1 MCKRGRKPMPDKHLV
16 GVTFDGDTYAT
27 LAAVCD
33 VIGTPIATYVRNLV
47 SRALACEDNRPNI
60 SIEASTPR
68 TAMEFVGIKEP
79 TPIFPTTDTRPIT
92 EVLLEEKA
100 SAEAAAE
107 ETVEETVEDTVE
119 ETKEDAEPETPTVND
134 DLDEQLAAL
143 FGE

>member
-1 MCKRGRKPMPDKHLV
+1 MPDKHLV

-33 VIGTPIATYVRNLV
+33 VIGTPVATYVRNLV
-47 SRALACEDNRPNI
+47 TRALACEDNRPNI

-79 TPIFPTTDTRPIT
+79 TPIFPTSDTRPIT

-100 SAEAAAE
+100 AAEASAD
-107 ETVEETVEDTVE
+107 ETVEEKVE
-119 ETKEDAEPETPTVND
+119 EQKEDAEPETPTVND

>member
-16 GVTFDGDTYAT
+16 GVTFDGETYAT

-33 VIGTPIATYVRNLV
+33 VIGTPVATYVRNLV
-47 SRALACEDNRPNI
+47 ARALACEENRPNI
-60 SIEASTPR
+60 SIEPATPR
-68 TAMEFVGIKEP
+68 TAVEFVGIKEP

-100 SAEAAAE
+100 AAE
-107 ETVEETVEDTVE
+107 EKEPVAEEIVE
-119 ETKEDAEPETPTVND
+119 ETKEDAEPDTPTVND

>member
-1 MCKRGRKPMPDKHLV
+1 MPDKHLV

-60 SIEASTPR
+60 SIESAIPR

-79 TPIFPTTDTRPIT
+79 TPIFPTSDTRPIT
-92 EVLLEEKA
+92 EVLLEEKERDGGVA
-100 SAEAAAE
+100 EDSAEE
-107 ETVEETVEDTVE
+107 IVERKDE
-119 ETKEDAEPETPTVND
+119 APTVND

>member
-1 MCKRGRKPMPDKHLV
+1 MCKRGRKPMPGKHLV

-47 SRALACEDNRPNI
+47 SRALACEDNKPNI

-79 TPIFPTTDTRPIT
+79 TPIFPTSDTRPIT
-92 EVLLEEKA
+92 EVLLEEK
-100 SAEAAAE
+100 ERDGGV
-107 ETVEETVEDTVE
+107 VEEKVE

>member
-1 MCKRGRKPMPDKHLV
+1 MPDKHLV

-33 VIGTPIATYVRNLV
+33 VIGTPVATYVRNLV
-47 SRALACEDNRPNI
+47 TRALACEENRPNI
-60 SIEASTPR
+60 SIEPATPR
-68 TAMEFVGIKEP
+68 TAVEFVGIKEP

-92 EVLLEEKA
+92 DVLLEEKA
-100 SAEAAAE
+100 AADEKEPA
-107 ETVEETVEDTVE
+107 VE
-119 ETKEDAEPETPTVND
+119 ETKEDAEPEMPTVND

>member
-47 SRALACEDNRPNI
+47 SRALACEDNKPNI
-60 SIEASTPR
+60 SIDAAKPR

-79 TPIFPTTDTRPIT
+79 TPIFPTSDTRAIT
-92 EVLLEEKA
+92 EVLLEEK
-100 SAEAAAE
+100 ERDGGIAE
-107 ETVEETVEDTVE
+107 EKVE
-119 ETKEDAEPETPTVND
+119 ETKEEQKEETPTVND

>member
-33 VIGTPIATYVRNLV
+33 VIGTPIATHVRNIV
-47 SRALACEDNRPNI
+47 IRALACEENRPNI
-60 SIEASTPR
+60 SIEPATPR
-68 TAMEFVGIKEP
+68 TAVEFVGIKEP

-100 SAEAAAE
+100 AAEEKVE
-107 ETVEETVEDTVE
+107 ETVEEI
-119 ETKEDAEPETPTVND
+119 EDAEPETPTVND

>member
-1 MCKRGRKPMPDKHLV
+1 MPDKHLV

-60 SIEASTPR
+60 SIESATPR

-79 TPIFPTTDTRPIT
+79 TPIFPTSDTRPIT

-100 SAEAAAE
+100 AAEASAEEVVEPKE
-107 ETVEETVEDTVE
+107 EQKDE
-119 ETKEDAEPETPTVND
+119 APTVND

>member
-1 MCKRGRKPMPDKHLV
+1 MPDKHLV

-33 VIGTPIATYVRNLV
+33 VIGTPIATHVRNLV
-47 SRALACEDNRPNI
+47 LRALACEENRPNI
-60 SIEASTPR
+60 SIEPATPR

-92 EVLLEEKA
+92 DVLLEEKA
-100 SAEAAAE
+100 ADEDAVE
-107 ETVEETVEDTVE
+107 ETVEETKE
-119 ETKEDAEPETPTVND
+119 EQKEEAPTVND

>member
-33 VIGTPIATYVRNLV
+33 VIGTPIATHVRNIV
-47 SRALACEDNRPNI
+47 IRALGCEENRPNI
-60 SIEASTPR
+60 SIEPATPR
-68 TAMEFVGIKEP
+68 TAVEFVGIKEP

-100 SAEAAAE
+100 AAE
-107 ETVEETVEDTVE
+107 ETKEEVVED
-119 ETKEDAEPETPTVND
+119 ETPETPTVND

>member
-1 MCKRGRKPMPDKHLV
+1 MPDKHLV

-33 VIGTPIATYVRNLV
+33 VIGTPIATHVRNIV
-47 SRALACEDNRPNI
+47 IRALACEENRPNI
-60 SIEASTPR
+60 SIEPATPR
-68 TAMEFVGIKEP
+68 TAVEFVGIKEP

-100 SAEAAAE
+100 AAEATAE
-107 ETVEETVEDTVE
+107 EKVEEQKE
-119 ETKEDAEPETPTVND
+119 EAPTVND

>member
-1 MCKRGRKPMPDKHLV
+1 MCKRGRKPMPGKHLV

-60 SIEASTPR
+60 SIESATPR
-68 TAMEFVGIKEP
+68 TAAEFVGIKEP

-100 SAEAAAE
+100 AAE
-107 ETVEETVEDTVE
+107 ETVEETVE

>member
-33 VIGTPIATYVRNLV
+33 VIGTPIATHVRNLV
-47 SRALACEDNRPNI
+47 TRALACEENRPNI
-60 SIEASTPR
+60 SIEPSVPR
-68 TAMEFVGIKEP
+68 TAAEFIGVRE
-79 TPIFPTTDTRPIT
+79 TRPIYPTTDTRPIT
-92 EVLLEEKA
+92 TVLLEEKA
-100 SAEAAAE
+100 AAE
-107 ETVEETVEDTVE
+107 ETAEETGAAE
-119 ETKEDAEPETPTVND
+119 EKDEPQTPTVSA

>member
-1 MCKRGRKPMPDKHLV
+1 MCKRGRKPMPGKHLV

-60 SIEASTPR
+60 SIEPATPR
-68 TAMEFVGIKEP
+68 TAAEFVGIKEP

-100 SAEAAAE
+100 AAE
-107 ETVEETVEDTVE
+107 ETVEETVE

>member
-33 VIGTPIATYVRNLV
+33 VIGTPIATHVRNLV
-47 SRALACEDNRPNI
+47 MRALACEENRPNI
-60 SIEASTPR
+60 SIEPSVPR
-68 TAMEFVGIKEP
+68 TAAEFIGVRE
-79 TPIFPTTDTRPIT
+79 TRPIYSTTDTRPIT
-92 EVLLEEKA
+92 TVLLEEK
-100 SAEAAAE
+100 AAAE
-107 ETVEETVEDTVE
+107 ETVEETAPAE
-119 ETKEDAEPETPTVND
+119 EKDEPQTPTVSA

>member
-1 MCKRGRKPMPDKHLV
+1 MPDKHLV
-16 GVTFDGDTYAT
+16 GVTFDGETYAT

-33 VIGTPIATYVRNLV
+33 VIGTPIATYVRNIV

-60 SIEASTPR
+60 SIEPATPR
-68 TAMEFVGIKEP
+68 TAAEFVGIKEP

-100 SAEAAAE
+100 AAE
-107 ETVEETVEDTVE
+107 ETVE

>member
-1 MCKRGRKPMPDKHLV
+1 MPDKHLV

-79 TPIFPTTDTRPIT
+79 TPIFPTSDTRPIT
-92 EVLLEEKA
+92 EVLLEEK
-100 SAEAAAE
+100 ERDGGV
-107 ETVEETVEDTVE
+107 VEEVVEQKE
-119 ETKEDAEPETPTVND
+119 EAPTVND

>member
-47 SRALACEDNRPNI
+47 SRALACEDNKPNI
-60 SIEASTPR
+60 SIEPATPR
-68 TAMEFVGIKEP
+68 TAAEFVGIKEP
-79 TPIFPTTDTRPIT
+79 TPIFPTSDTRPIT

-100 SAEAAAE
+100 AAE
-107 ETVEETVEDTVE
+107 ETKEDAE
-119 ETKEDAEPETPTVND
+119 PEPQEDAEPETPTVND

>member
-1 MCKRGRKPMPDKHLV
+1 MPDKHLV

-60 SIEASTPR
+60 SIEAATPR
-68 TAMEFVGIKEP
+68 TAAEFVGIKEP

-92 EVLLEEKA
+92 EVLLEEQ
-100 SAEAAAE
+100 AAAE
-107 ETVEETVEDTVE
+107 ETVEEAVE

>member
-1 MCKRGRKPMPDKHLV
+1 MPDKHLV

-79 TPIFPTTDTRPIT
+79 TPIFPTSDTRPIT

-100 SAEAAAE
+100 ADPAP
-107 ETVEETVEDTVE
+107 VEEKVE

>member
-1 MCKRGRKPMPDKHLV
+1 MPDKHLV

-60 SIEASTPR
+60 SIESATPR

-79 TPIFPTTDTRPIT
+79 TPIFPTSDTRPIT
-92 EVLLEEKA
+92 EVLLEEK
-100 SAEAAAE
+100 ER
-107 ETVEETVEDTVE
+107 DGGIVE
-119 ETKEDAEPETPTVND
+119 ETKEETREDAEPETPTVND

>member
-1 MCKRGRKPMPDKHLV
+1 MPDKHLV

-33 VIGTPIATYVRNLV
+33 VIGTPIATYVRNIV

-79 TPIFPTTDTRPIT
+79 TPIFPTSDTRPIT
-92 EVLLEEKA
+92 EVLLEEK
-100 SAEAAAE
+100 ERDGGV
-107 ETVEETVEDTVE
+107 VEEQKE
-119 ETKEDAEPETPTVND
+119 EAPTVND

>member
-1 MCKRGRKPMPDKHLV
+1 MPDKHLV

-47 SRALACEDNRPNI
+47 TRALACEDNRPNI

-79 TPIFPTTDTRPIT
+79 TPIFPTSDTRPIT
-92 EVLLEEKA
+92 EVLLEERAAAEA
-100 SAEAAAE
+100 SAEASAE
-107 ETVEETVEDTVE
+107 EKVEEVVEPKE
-119 ETKEDAEPETPTVND
+119 EQKDEAPTVND

>member
-33 VIGTPIATYVRNLV
+33 VIGTPIATHVRNIV
-47 SRALACEDNRPNI
+47 IRALGCEENRPNI
-60 SIEASTPR
+60 SIEPATPR
-68 TAMEFVGIKEP
+68 TAVEFVGIKEP

-92 EVLLEEKA
+92 EVLLEEQ
-100 SAEAAAE
+100 AAAE
-107 ETVEETVEDTVE
+107 ETVEE
-119 ETKEDAEPETPTVND
+119 KEDETPETPTVND

>member
-16 GVTFDGDTYAT
+16 GVTFDGETYAT

-33 VIGTPIATYVRNLV
+33 VIGTPVATYVRNLV

-60 SIEASTPR
+60 SIEPATPR
-68 TAMEFVGIKEP
+68 TAAEFVGIKEP

-100 SAEAAAE
+100 AAE
-107 ETVEETVEDTVE
+107 ETVEETVE

>member
-1 MCKRGRKPMPDKHLV
+1 MPDKHLV

-33 VIGTPIATYVRNLV
+33 VIGTPVATYVRNLV
-47 SRALACEDNRPNI
+47 TRALACEDNRPNI

-79 TPIFPTTDTRPIT
+79 TPIFPTSDTRPIT
-92 EVLLEEKA
+92 EVLLEEK
-100 SAEAAAE
+100 ERDGGV
-107 ETVEETVEDTVE
+107 VEEAVE
-119 ETKEDAEPETPTVND
+119 EKEDAEPETPTVND

>member
-33 VIGTPIATYVRNLV
+33 VIGTPIATHVRNIV
-47 SRALACEDNRPNI
+47 IRALACEENRPNI
-60 SIEASTPR
+60 SIEPATPR
-68 TAMEFVGIKEP
+68 TAVEFVGIKEP

-100 SAEAAAE
+100 AAE
-107 ETVEETVEDTVE
+107 ERDGGIVEETQ
-119 ETKEDAEPETPTVND
+119 EDAETETPTVND

>member
-33 VIGTPIATYVRNLV
+33 VIGTPVATYVRNLV
-47 SRALACEDNRPNI
+47 TRALACEDNRPNI
-60 SIEASTPR
+60 SIESATPR

-92 EVLLEEKA
+92 EVLLEEK
-100 SAEAAAE
+100 ERDGGIAE
-107 ETVEETVEDTVE
+107 EKVE
-119 ETKEDAEPETPTVND
+119 ETKEEQKEEAPTVND

>member
-100 SAEAAAE
+100 DAEASAD
-107 ETVEETVEDTVE
+107 ETVEEKVE
-119 ETKEDAEPETPTVND
+119 EIEDAEPETPTVND

>member
-1 MCKRGRKPMPDKHLV
+1 MPDKHLV

-33 VIGTPIATYVRNLV
+33 VIGTPIATHVRNLV
-47 SRALACEDNRPNI
+47 LRALACEDNRPNI
-60 SIEASTPR
+60 SIEPATPR
-68 TAMEFVGIKEP
+68 TAVEFVGIKEP
-79 TPIFPTTDTRPIT
+79 NPIFPTTDTRPIT

-100 SAEAAAE
+100 ADE
-107 ETVEETVEDTVE
+107 ETVEETVE

>member
-60 SIEASTPR
+60 SIEAATPR
-68 TAMEFVGIKEP
+68 TAAEFVGIKEP

-92 EVLLEEKA
+92 EVLLEEQ
-100 SAEAAAE
+100 AAAE
-107 ETVEETVEDTVE
+107 EVVEE
-119 ETKEDAEPETPTVND
+119 KEDAEPETPTVND

>member
-1 MCKRGRKPMPDKHLV
+1 MPDKHLV

-33 VIGTPIATYVRNLV
+33 VIGTPIATHVRNIV
-47 SRALACEDNRPNI
+47 IRALACEENRPNI
-60 SIEASTPR
+60 SIEPATPR
-68 TAMEFVGIKEP
+68 TAVEFVGIKEP

-100 SAEAAAE
+100 AAEATAE
-107 ETVEETVEDTVE
+107 EKVEETQ
-119 ETKEDAEPETPTVND
+119 EDAEPETPTVND

>member
-1 MCKRGRKPMPDKHLV
+1 MPDKHLV

-47 SRALACEDNRPNI
+47 SRALACEDNKPNI
-60 SIEASTPR
+60 SIDAAKPR

-79 TPIFPTTDTRPIT
+79 TPIFPTSDTRPIT
-92 EVLLEEKA
+92 EVLLEEK
-100 SAEAAAE
+100 ERDGGV
-107 ETVEETVEDTVE
+107 VEEKVE
-119 ETKEDAEPETPTVND
+119 ETKDEQKEEAPTVND

>member
-1 MCKRGRKPMPDKHLV
+1 MCKRGRKPMPGKHLV

-33 VIGTPIATYVRNLV
+33 VIGTPVATYVRNLV

-60 SIEASTPR
+60 SIEPATPR
-68 TAMEFVGIKEP
+68 TAAEFVGIKEP

-100 SAEAAAE
+100 AVE
-107 ETVEETVEDTVE
+107 ETVEETVEEPQE
-119 ETKEDAEPETPTVND
+119 EAPTVND

>member
-1 MCKRGRKPMPDKHLV
+1 MPDKHLV

-60 SIEASTPR
+60 SIEPATPR
-68 TAMEFVGIKEP
+68 TAAEFVGIKEP

-92 EVLLEEKA
+92 EVLLEEQ
-100 SAEAAAE
+100 AAAE
-107 ETVEETVEDTVE
+107 ETVE

>member
-33 VIGTPIATYVRNLV
+33 VIGTPIATHVRNIV
-47 SRALACEDNRPNI
+47 IRALGCEENRPNI
-60 SIEASTPR
+60 SIEPATPR
-68 TAMEFVGIKEP
+68 TAVEFVGIKEP

-100 SAEAAAE
+100 ATE
-107 ETVEETVEDTVE
+107 ETVEETVE
-119 ETKEDAEPETPTVND
+119 ETKEDATPETPTVND

>member
-33 VIGTPIATYVRNLV
+33 VIGTPVATYVRNLV
-47 SRALACEDNRPNI
+47 TRALACEDNRPNI
-60 SIEASTPR
+60 SIEPATPR
-68 TAMEFVGIKEP
+68 TAVEFVGIKEP

-100 SAEAAAE
+100 AAD
-107 ETVEETVEDTVE
+107 ETVEETVEE
-119 ETKEDAEPETPTVND
+119 IEDAEPETPTVND

>member
-16 GVTFDGDTYAT
+16 GVTFDGETYAT

-47 SRALACEDNRPNI
+47 TRALACEDNRPNI
-60 SIEASTPR
+60 SIEPATPR
-68 TAMEFVGIKEP
+68 TAAEFVGIKEP

-100 SAEAAAE
+100 AAE
-107 ETVEETVEDTVE
+107 ETVEEPR
-119 ETKEDAEPETPTVND
+119 EDAEPETPTVND

>member
-33 VIGTPIATYVRNLV
+33 VIGTPIATHVRNIV
-47 SRALACEDNRPNI
+47 IRALACEENRPNI
-60 SIEASTPR
+60 SIEPATPR
-68 TAMEFVGIKEP
+68 TAVEFVGIKEP

-100 SAEAAAE
+100 AAEATAEAAAE
-107 ETVEETVEDTVE
+107 EKVE